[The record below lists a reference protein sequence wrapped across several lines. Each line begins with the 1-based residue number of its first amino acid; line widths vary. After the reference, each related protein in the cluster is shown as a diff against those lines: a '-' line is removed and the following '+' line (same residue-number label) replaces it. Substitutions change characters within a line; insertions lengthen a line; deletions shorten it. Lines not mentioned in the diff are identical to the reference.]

1 MATEDQ
7 IRAALSGVQ
16 EKPPEMQDQPEPML
30 VGVPGYKN
38 TDTLCRVQ
46 QKVVNNNT
54 VNVHVPVLPGR
65 TVELHARIVEG
76 QNLTAL
82 LARIGFG
89 KVSRWVEIPTSVT
102 QDSGMGAR
110 VLSDRT
116 GFPWSP
122 SNVTELSK
130 WVIVASQVDDAPTLR
145 VTSVPRWAGDYVL
158 IPGVNVK
165 GPKSRY
171 GERADCSEEH
181 ALEAWR
187 KVVEIGEQNPRFAT
201 YVGAAVVAPYLKR
214 LHLDVRGFAADIF
227 GDANRGKTQAMRVAA
242 AAFGEPREDALIL
255 DWNATENRLLGQV
268 RDAGILPVFL
278 DDTSKALRDKRK
290 DAPDPIEDLV
300 YRVSSGRDKGRM
312 NVDSSLAETGTFE
325 TVVLSTGESPILARG
340 KGGMISRVVEL
351 EAPVVADAATQRGAL
366 ECARSAYGWPVHWMA
381 ASPWEVEPGLVP
393 AYVQAGDPLERAAK
407 NFAVCGVGWNI
418 LGLLVEVET
427 HGEELGR
434 KAFAEFAT
442 RAEQIGTSQ
451 ADRLWE
457 GLPPYVLRNKS
468 RIEAVDG
475 AVSWGS
481 GDGRGDIIGRL
492 FDGGD
497 LALMPE
503 AVKELADRLGLG
515 DPETALEGLAKDG
528 RLLKDSEGK
537 RQRKVRIAKKQ
548 VRAYYFVGVLPE
560 EEQPESGTRDR
571 VPGGEP
577 VPEPAETA

>member
-1 MATEDQ
+1 M
-7 IRAALSGVQ
+7 
-16 EKPPEMQDQPEPML
+16 
-30 VGVPGYKN
+30 
-38 TDTLCRVQ
+38 
-46 QKVVNNNT
+46 NNNT
-54 VNVHVPVLPGR
+54 VNVLMPVLPGR

-76 QNLTAL
+76 QSLAAL
-82 LARIGFG
+82 LVRISFG
-89 KVSRWVEIPTSVT
+89 KVKRWVEVPTSIT

-110 VLSDRT
+110 VLSERT

-130 WVIVASQVDDAPTLR
+130 WIIVASQVDEAPTQR

-171 GERADCSEEH
+171 GERADCTEEQ
-181 ALEAWR
+181 ALAAWR
-187 KVVEIGEQNPRFAT
+187 RVVEIGEQNHRLAT
-201 YVGAAVVAPYLKR
+201 YVGAAVVALYLKR

-312 NVDSSLAETGTFE
+312 NVDGSLVETGTFE

-340 KGGMISRVVEL
+340 KGGMLSRVVEL
-351 EAPVVADAATQRGAL
+351 EAPVVADAGTQRELL
-366 ECARSAYGWPVHWMA
+366 ECARSAFGWPLHWMA
-381 ASPWEVEPGLVP
+381 AAPWAVEPGLVP
-393 AYVQAGDPLERAAK
+393 SYVEAGDALERAAK

-427 HGEELGR
+427 HGEALGR
-434 KAFAEFAT
+434 AAFDELAV

-457 GLPPYVLRNKS
+457 ALPSYVLRNKS
-468 RIEAVDG
+468 RIEANG
-475 AVSWGS
+475 AKEWGS
-481 GDGRGDIIGRL
+481 RDGGGDIIGKL
-492 FDGGD
+492 FDDGD
-497 LALMPE
+497 VALMPD
-503 AVKELADRLGLG
+503 AVKDLAASIGLG
-515 DPETALEGLAKDG
+515 DPETALEGLAKGG
-528 RLLKDSEGK
+528 RLRKDSEGK
-537 RQRKVRIAKKQ
+537 RSRKVRIANKQ
-548 VRAYYFVGVLPE
+548 VRACYFVALLPE
-560 EEQPESGTRDR
+560 EESADGTPTR
-571 VPGGEP
+571 VPEDEASAHG
-577 VPEPAETA
+577 AQTA